1 MRQGIYTSGFFHLFG
16 GFLLIANFQLLEN
29 NSNEVLN
36 KVSVKLLSEQE
47 LIELTDVEKKSAKEA
62 ENFQPKTITD
72 LTSNPKKIAMPPKIN
87 AGNEIKG
94 LTEPNIIKIKK
105 RKTRDEIITD
115 RAQRGNDDVERQVEK
130 KSSRSVQNND
140 LPEKSNNDQAKQ
152 KNTSSQISSEGKNVE
167 IISGALKIAK
177 LPLSKPS
184 FVEQSDQNDTKKT
197 TSTKQNDEVYNNLIE
212 QVLNSQKKKKVAE
225 NSIQRLTKARILQ
238 TLNDN
243 WNVVSINRLPNYEKY
258 VIILELKI
266 DENGYISGPIK
277 LVYPQKASGNFKIA
291 KRSAINAVLESSP
304 FPLAKESFPRGLVL
318 RVVFDPK
325 TNVGVNNG

>member
-16 GFLLIANFQLLEN
+16 GFLLLANFQLLEN

-47 LIELTDVEKKSAKEA
+47 LIELAEREKTRAKEV
-62 ENFQPKTITD
+62 ENFQPRTITD
-72 LTSNPKKIAMPPKIN
+72 LNTNPKKIAIPPKIN

-105 RKTRDEIITD
+105 RKTSDEIITEH
-115 RAQRGNDDVERQVEK
+115 AQRGDDDVEKQVEK
-130 KSSRSVQNND
+130 KSNRTVQKND

-152 KNTSSQISSEGKNVE
+152 KNTSSQISSEGENVE
-167 IISGALKIAK
+167 IVSGALQIAK
-177 LPLSKPS
+177 LPLLKPN
-184 FVEQSDQNDTKKT
+184 FVEQSDQNDLKKT
-197 TSTKQNDEVYNNLIE
+197 ISTKQNDEVYNSLIE
-212 QVLNSQKKKKVAE
+212 QVLNSQKKEKVAE

-277 LVYPQKASGNFKIA
+277 LVYPQKASGNFEIA

-304 FPLAKESFPRGLVL
+304 FPVAKESFPRGLVL

>member
-16 GFLLIANFQLLEN
+16 GFLLLANFQLLEN

-47 LIELTDVEKKSAKEA
+47 LIELAEREKTRAKEV
-62 ENFQPKTITD
+62 EIFKPRTITD
-72 LTSNPKKIAMPPKIN
+72 LNTNPKKIAIPPKIN

-105 RKTRDEIITD
+105 RKTSDEIITEH
-115 RAQRGNDDVERQVEK
+115 AQRGDDDVEKQVEK
-130 KSSRSVQNND
+130 KSNRTVQKND

-152 KNTSSQISSEGKNVE
+152 KNTSSQISSEGENVE
-167 IISGALKIAK
+167 IVSGALKIAK
-177 LPLSKPS
+177 LPLLKPN
-184 FVEQSDQNDTKKT
+184 FVEQSDQNDLKKT
-197 TSTKQNDEVYNNLIE
+197 ISTKQNNEVYNNLIE
-212 QVLNSQKKKKVAE
+212 QVLNSQKKEKIAE

-277 LVYPQKASGNFKIA
+277 LVYPQKASGNFEIA

-304 FPLAKESFPRGLVL
+304 FPVAKESFPRGLVL

>member
-16 GFLLIANFQLLEN
+16 GVLLIANFQLLEN
-29 NSNEVLN
+29 NSNEVFN

-62 ENFQPKTITD
+62 ENFQPKMITD

-115 RAQRGNDDVERQVEK
+115 RAQRGNDDVEKQVEK
-130 KSSRSVQNND
+130 KSSRSVQKND

-152 KNTSSQISSEGKNVE
+152 KNTSSHISSEGKNVE
-167 IISGALKIAK
+167 IISGALNIAK
-177 LPLSKPS
+177 LPPS
-184 FVEQSDQNDTKKT
+184 RPTFVEQSDQEDTNEPTLQKN
-197 TSTKQNDEVYNNLIE
+197 NDEVYDNLIE
-212 QVLNSQKKKKVAE
+212 QVVNNQKNEKVSE
-225 NSIQRLTKARILQ
+225 TSIQRLTKARILQ
-238 TLNDN
+238 KLNEN
-243 WNVVSINRLPNYEKY
+243 WNVVSINRLANYEKY

-266 DENGYISGPIK
+266 DKNGNISGPIK
-277 LVYPQKASGNFKIA
+277 LVYPQKASGNFLIA
-291 KRSAINAVLESSP
+291 KRSAMKAVLDSSP
-304 FPLAKESFPRGLVL
+304 FPVTKESFPSGLVL

>member
-16 GFLLIANFQLLEN
+16 GFLLLANFQLLEN

-47 LIELTDVEKKSAKEA
+47 LIELAEREKTRVKEVES
-62 ENFQPKTITD
+62 FQPRTITD
-72 LTSNPKKIAMPPKIN
+72 LNTNPKKIAIPPKIN

-105 RKTRDEIITD
+105 RKTSDEIITEH
-115 RAQRGNDDVERQVEK
+115 AQRGDDDVEKQVEK
-130 KSSRSVQNND
+130 KSNRTVQKND
-140 LPEKSNNDQAKQ
+140 LQEKSNNDRAKQ
-152 KNTSSQISSEGKNVE
+152 KNTSSQISSEGENVE
-167 IISGALKIAK
+167 IVSGALKIAK
-177 LPLSKPS
+177 LPLLKPN
-184 FVEQSDQNDTKKT
+184 FVEQSDQNDLKKT
-197 TSTKQNDEVYNNLIE
+197 ISTKQNDEVYNSLIE
-212 QVLNSQKKKKVAE
+212 QVLNSQKKEKVAE

-277 LVYPQKASGNFKIA
+277 LVYPQKASGNFEIA

-304 FPLAKESFPRGLVL
+304 FPVAKESFPRGLIL

>member
-16 GFLLIANFQLLEN
+16 GFLLLANFQLLEN

-47 LIELTDVEKKSAKEA
+47 LIELAEREKTRAKEV
-62 ENFQPKTITD
+62 ENFQPRTITD
-72 LTSNPKKIAMPPKIN
+72 LNTNPKKIAIPPKIN

-105 RKTRDEIITD
+105 RKTSDEIITEH
-115 RAQRGNDDVERQVEK
+115 AQRGDDDVEKQVEK
-130 KSSRSVQNND
+130 KSNRTVQKND

-152 KNTSSQISSEGKNVE
+152 KNTSSQISSEGENVE
-167 IISGALKIAK
+167 IVSGALKIAK
-177 LPLSKPS
+177 LPLLKPN
-184 FVEQSDQNDTKKT
+184 FVEQSDQNDLKKT
-197 TSTKQNDEVYNNLIE
+197 ISTKQNNEVYNNLIE
-212 QVLNSQKKKKVAE
+212 QVLNSQKKEKIAE

-277 LVYPQKASGNFKIA
+277 LVYPQKASGNFEIA

-304 FPLAKESFPRGLVL
+304 FPVAKESFPRGLVL

>member
-1 MRQGIYTSGFFHLFG
+1 MRQGIYTSGFLHLFG

-62 ENFQPKTITD
+62 ENFQPKMITD

-115 RAQRGNDDVERQVEK
+115 RAQRGDDDVEKQVEK
-130 KSSRSVQNND
+130 KSSRSVQKND

-266 DENGYISGPIK
+266 DGNGYISGPIK
-277 LVYPQKASGNFKIA
+277 LVYPQKASGNFEIA

>member
-62 ENFQPKTITD
+62 ENFQPKMITD

-115 RAQRGNDDVERQVEK
+115 RAQRGNDDVEKQVEK
-130 KSSRSVQNND
+130 KSSRSVQKND
-140 LPEKSNNDQAKQ
+140 LPKKSNNDQAKQ

-212 QVLNSQKKKKVAE
+212 QVLNSQEKKKVEE

-277 LVYPQKASGNFKIA
+277 LVYPQKASGNFEIA

>member
-62 ENFQPKTITD
+62 ENFQPKMITD

-115 RAQRGNDDVERQVEK
+115 RAQRGDDDVEKQVEK
-130 KSSRSVQNND
+130 KSSRSVQKND

>member
-62 ENFQPKTITD
+62 ENFQPKMITD

-115 RAQRGNDDVERQVEK
+115 RAQRGDDDVEKQVEK
-130 KSSRSVQNND
+130 KSSRSVQKND

-212 QVLNSQKKKKVAE
+212 QVLNSQEKKKVAE

-277 LVYPQKASGNFKIA
+277 LVYPQKASGNFEIA

>member
-62 ENFQPKTITD
+62 ENFQPKMITD
-72 LTSNPKKIAMPPKIN
+72 LTSNPKKIAMPPKMN
-87 AGNEIKG
+87 SGNEIKG

-115 RAQRGNDDVERQVEK
+115 RAQRGNDDVEKQVEK
-130 KSSRSVQNND
+130 KSSRSVQKND

-212 QVLNSQKKKKVAE
+212 QVLNSQEKKKVAE

-277 LVYPQKASGNFKIA
+277 LVYPQKASGNFEIA

>member
-47 LIELTDVEKKSAKEA
+47 LIELTDVGKKSAKKA
-62 ENFQPKTITD
+62 ENFQPKMITD

-115 RAQRGNDDVERQVEK
+115 RAQRGNDDVEKQVEK
-130 KSSRSVQNND
+130 KSSRSIQKND

-277 LVYPQKASGNFKIA
+277 LVYPQKASGNFEIA

>member
-47 LIELTDVEKKSAKEA
+47 LIELTDVEKESAKEA
-62 ENFQPKTITD
+62 ENFQPKMITD

-115 RAQRGNDDVERQVEK
+115 RAQRGNDDVEKQVEK
-130 KSSRSVQNND
+130 KSSRSVQKND

-212 QVLNSQKKKKVAE
+212 QVLNSQEKKKVAE

-277 LVYPQKASGNFKIA
+277 LVYPQKASGNFEIA

>member
-47 LIELTDVEKKSAKEA
+47 LIELTDVGKKSAKKA
-62 ENFQPKTITD
+62 ENFQPKMITD

-115 RAQRGNDDVERQVEK
+115 RAQRGNDDVEKQVEK
-130 KSSRSVQNND
+130 KSSRSVQKND

-277 LVYPQKASGNFKIA
+277 LVYPQKASGNFEIA

>member
-62 ENFQPKTITD
+62 ENFQPKMITD

-115 RAQRGNDDVERQVEK
+115 RAQRGNDDVEKQVEK
-130 KSSRSVQNND
+130 KSSRSVQKND

-184 FVEQSDQNDTKKT
+184 FVEQSDQNDTEKT

-212 QVLNSQKKKKVAE
+212 QVLNSQEKKKVAE

-277 LVYPQKASGNFKIA
+277 LVYPQKASGNFEIA

>member
-16 GFLLIANFQLLEN
+16 GFLLIANFQLLED
-29 NSNEVLN
+29 NSNEVLD
-36 KVSVKLLSEQE
+36 KVTVKLLSEKE
-47 LIELTDVEKKSAKEA
+47 LVDLVEGEKTSAKEA
-62 ENFQPKTITD
+62 EIFQPRSITD
-72 LTSNPKKIAMPPKIN
+72 FTSNPKKIAMPPKIN
-87 AGNEIKG
+87 VGNEIKG

-105 RKTRDEIITD
+105 RKTSDEIITD
-115 RAQRGNDDVERQVEK
+115 RAQRGDDDVDKQVEK
-130 KSSRSVQNND
+130 KANRSAKKKD

-177 LPLSKPS
+177 LPLSKPK
-184 FVEQSDQNDTKKT
+184 FVEHSDQNDPEKT
-197 TSTKQNDEVYNNLIE
+197 TSSKQNDEVYNNLIE
-212 QVLNSQKKKKVAE
+212 QVLNSQKKEKVVE

-238 TLNDN
+238 KLNDN

-277 LVYPQKASGNFKIA
+277 LVYPQKTSGNFEIA

-304 FPLAKESFPRGLVL
+304 FPVAKESFPRGLVL

>member
-16 GFLLIANFQLLEN
+16 GFLLLANFQLLEN

-36 KVSVKLLSEQE
+36 KVSVKLISEQE
-47 LIELTDVEKKSAKEA
+47 LIELAESEKTRAKEV
-62 ENFQPKTITD
+62 ENFQSRTITD
-72 LTSNPKKIAMPPKIN
+72 LNSTPKKIAIPPKIN

-105 RKTRDEIITD
+105 RKTSDEIITEH
-115 RAQRGNDDVERQVEK
+115 AQRGDDDVEKQVEK
-130 KSSRSVQNND
+130 KSNRTVQKND
-140 LPEKSNNDQAKQ
+140 LQEKSNNDRAKQ
-152 KNTSSQISSEGKNVE
+152 KNTSSQISSEGENVE
-167 IISGALKIAK
+167 IVSGALKIAK
-177 LPLSKPS
+177 LPLLKPN
-184 FVEQSDQNDTKKT
+184 FVEQSDQNDLKKT
-197 TSTKQNDEVYNNLIE
+197 ISTKQNNEVYNNLIE
-212 QVLNSQKKKKVAE
+212 QVLNSQKKEKIAE

-277 LVYPQKASGNFKIA
+277 LVYPQKASGNFEIA

-304 FPLAKESFPRGLVL
+304 FPVAKESFPRGLVL

>member
-1 MRQGIYTSGFFHLFG
+1 MRQGIYTSGFFHLIG

-36 KVSVKLLSEQE
+36 KVSVKLLSEEE

-62 ENFQPKTITD
+62 ENFQPKMITD

-115 RAQRGNDDVERQVEK
+115 RAQRGNDDVEKQVKK
-130 KSSRSVQNND
+130 KSSRSVQKND

>member
-47 LIELTDVEKKSAKEA
+47 LTELTDVGKKSAKKA
-62 ENFQPKTITD
+62 ENFQPKMITD

-115 RAQRGNDDVERQVEK
+115 RAQRGDDDVEKQVEK
-130 KSSRSVQNND
+130 KSSRSVQKND
-140 LPEKSNNDQAKQ
+140 LPEKSNNDQARQ

-167 IISGALKIAK
+167 IVSGALKIAK

>member
-29 NSNEVLN
+29 NSNEELN
-36 KVSVKLLSEQE
+36 KVSIKLLSEQE
-47 LIELTDVEKKSAKEA
+47 LIELTDVGKKSAKKA
-62 ENFQPKTITD
+62 ENFQPKMITD
-72 LTSNPKKIAMPPKIN
+72 QTSNPKKIAIPPKIN

-115 RAQRGNDDVERQVEK
+115 RAQRGNDDVEKQVEK
-130 KSSRSVQNND
+130 KSSRSVQKND

-212 QVLNSQKKKKVAE
+212 QVLNSQEKKKVAE

-277 LVYPQKASGNFKIA
+277 LVYPQKASGNFEIA

-304 FPLAKESFPRGLVL
+304 FPLAKESFPKGLVL

>member
-16 GFLLIANFQLLEN
+16 GFLLLANFQLLEN

-47 LIELTDVEKKSAKEA
+47 LIELAEREKTRAKEV
-62 ENFQPKTITD
+62 ESFQPRTITD
-72 LTSNPKKIAMPPKIN
+72 LNTNPKKIAIPPKIN

-105 RKTRDEIITD
+105 RKTSDEIITEH
-115 RAQRGNDDVERQVEK
+115 AQRGDDDVEKQVEK
-130 KSSRSVQNND
+130 KSNRTVQKND
-140 LPEKSNNDQAKQ
+140 LQEKSNNDRAKQ
-152 KNTSSQISSEGKNVE
+152 KNTSSQISSEGENVE
-167 IISGALKIAK
+167 IVSGALKIAK
-177 LPLSKPS
+177 LPLLKPN
-184 FVEQSDQNDTKKT
+184 FVEQSDQNDLKKT
-197 TSTKQNDEVYNNLIE
+197 ISTKQNDEVYNNLIE
-212 QVLNSQKKKKVAE
+212 QVLNSQKKEKIAE

-277 LVYPQKASGNFKIA
+277 LVYPQKASGNFEIA

-304 FPLAKESFPRGLVL
+304 FPVAKESFPRGLVL

>member
-47 LIELTDVEKKSAKEA
+47 LIELTDVEKESAKEA
-62 ENFQPKTITD
+62 ENYQPKMITD

-115 RAQRGNDDVERQVEK
+115 RAQRGNDDVEKQVEK
-130 KSSRSVQNND
+130 KSSRSVQKND
-140 LPEKSNNDQAKQ
+140 LPEKSNNNQAKQ

-277 LVYPQKASGNFKIA
+277 LVYPQKASGNFEIA

>member
-47 LIELTDVEKKSAKEA
+47 LIELTDVGKKSAKKA
-62 ENFQPKTITD
+62 ENFQPKMITD

-115 RAQRGNDDVERQVEK
+115 RAQRGNDDVEKQVEK
-130 KSSRSVQNND
+130 KSSRSVQKND
-140 LPEKSNNDQAKQ
+140 LPEKSNNDQARQ

-184 FVEQSDQNDTKKT
+184 FVEQRDQNDTKKT
-197 TSTKQNDEVYNNLIE
+197 KSTRQNNEVYNNLIE

>member
-16 GFLLIANFQLLEN
+16 GFLLLANFQLLEN

-47 LIELTDVEKKSAKEA
+47 LIELAEREKTRAKEV
-62 ENFQPKTITD
+62 ENFQPRTITD
-72 LTSNPKKIAMPPKIN
+72 LNTNPKKIAIPPKIN

-105 RKTRDEIITD
+105 RKTSDEIITEH
-115 RAQRGNDDVERQVEK
+115 AQRGDDDVEKQVEK
-130 KSSRSVQNND
+130 KSNRTVQKND
-140 LPEKSNNDQAKQ
+140 LQEKSNNDRAKQ
-152 KNTSSQISSEGKNVE
+152 KNTSSQISSEGENVE
-167 IISGALKIAK
+167 IVSGALKIAK
-177 LPLSKPS
+177 LPLLKPN
-184 FVEQSDQNDTKKT
+184 FVEQSDQNDLKKT
-197 TSTKQNDEVYNNLIE
+197 ISTKQNNEVYNNLIE
-212 QVLNSQKKKKVAE
+212 QVLNSQKKEKIAE

-277 LVYPQKASGNFKIA
+277 LVYPQKASGNFEIA

-304 FPLAKESFPRGLVL
+304 FPVAKEIFPRGLVL

>member
-62 ENFQPKTITD
+62 ENFQPKMITD

-115 RAQRGNDDVERQVEK
+115 RAQRGNDDVEKQVEK
-130 KSSRSVQNND
+130 KSSRSVQKND
-140 LPEKSNNDQAKQ
+140 LPQKSNNDQAKQ

-277 LVYPQKASGNFKIA
+277 LVYPQKASGNFEIA

>member
-16 GFLLIANFQLLEN
+16 GFLLLANFQLLEN

-47 LIELTDVEKKSAKEA
+47 LIELAEREKTRAKEV
-62 ENFQPKTITD
+62 ENFQPRTITD
-72 LTSNPKKIAMPPKIN
+72 LNTNPKKIAIPPKIN

-105 RKTRDEIITD
+105 RKTSDEIITEH
-115 RAQRGNDDVERQVEK
+115 AQRGDDDVEKQVEK
-130 KSSRSVQNND
+130 KSNRTVQKND

-152 KNTSSQISSEGKNVE
+152 KNTSSQISSEGENVE
-167 IISGALKIAK
+167 IVSGALKIAK
-177 LPLSKPS
+177 LPLLKPN
-184 FVEQSDQNDTKKT
+184 FVEQSDQNDLKKT
-197 TSTKQNDEVYNNLIE
+197 ISTKQNDEVYNSLIE
-212 QVLNSQKKKKVAE
+212 QVLNSQKKEKIAE

-277 LVYPQKASGNFKIA
+277 LVYPQKASGNFEIA

-304 FPLAKESFPRGLVL
+304 FPVAKESFPRGLVL

>member
-16 GFLLIANFQLLEN
+16 GFLLLANFQLLEN

-47 LIELTDVEKKSAKEA
+47 LIELAEREKTRAKEV
-62 ENFQPKTITD
+62 ESFQPRTITD
-72 LTSNPKKIAMPPKIN
+72 LNTNPKKIAIPPKIN

-105 RKTRDEIITD
+105 RKTSDEIITEH
-115 RAQRGNDDVERQVEK
+115 AQRGDDDVEKQVEK
-130 KSSRSVQNND
+130 KSNRTVQKND
-140 LPEKSNNDQAKQ
+140 LQEKSNNDQAKQ
-152 KNTSSQISSEGKNVE
+152 KNTSSQISSEGENVE
-167 IISGALKIAK
+167 IVSGALKIAK
-177 LPLSKPS
+177 LPLLKPN
-184 FVEQSDQNDTKKT
+184 FVEQSDQNDLKKT
-197 TSTKQNDEVYNNLIE
+197 ISTKQNDEVYNNLIE
-212 QVLNSQKKKKVAE
+212 QVLNSQKKEKVAE

-277 LVYPQKASGNFKIA
+277 LVYPQKASGNFEIA

-304 FPLAKESFPRGLVL
+304 FPVAKESFPRGLVL

>member
-62 ENFQPKTITD
+62 ENFQPKIITD

-115 RAQRGNDDVERQVEK
+115 RAQRGNDDVEKQVEK
-130 KSSRSVQNND
+130 KSSRSVQKND

-277 LVYPQKASGNFKIA
+277 LVYPQKASGNFEIA

>member
-62 ENFQPKTITD
+62 ENFQPKMITD

-115 RAQRGNDDVERQVEK
+115 RAQRGNDDVEKQVEK
-130 KSSRSVQNND
+130 KSSRSVQKND
-140 LPEKSNNDQAKQ
+140 LPEKSNNNQAKQ

-291 KRSAINAVLESSP
+291 KRSAINAVLDSSP

>member
-36 KVSVKLLSEQE
+36 KVSVKLLSERE
-47 LIELTDVEKKSAKEA
+47 LVELTDVEKKSAKEA
-62 ENFQPKTITD
+62 ENFQPKMITD

-115 RAQRGNDDVERQVEK
+115 RAQRGNDDVEKQVEK
-130 KSSRSVQNND
+130 KSSRSVQKND
-140 LPEKSNNDQAKQ
+140 LPEKSNNDQAQQ

-277 LVYPQKASGNFKIA
+277 LVYPQKASGNFEIA

>member
-36 KVSVKLLSEQE
+36 KVNVKLLSEQE
-47 LIELTDVEKKSAKEA
+47 LTELTDVEKKSAKEA
-62 ENFQPKTITD
+62 ENFQPKMITD
-72 LTSNPKKIAMPPKIN
+72 ITSNPKKIAMPPKIN

-115 RAQRGNDDVERQVEK
+115 RAQRGNDDVEKQVEK
-130 KSSRSVQNND
+130 KSSRSVQKND

-212 QVLNSQKKKKVAE
+212 QVLNSQEKKKVAE

-277 LVYPQKASGNFKIA
+277 LVYPQKASGNFEIA

>member
-29 NSNEVLN
+29 NSNEVLD
-36 KVSVKLLSEQE
+36 KVTVKLLSEQE
-47 LIELTDVEKKSAKEA
+47 LIELVEGEKTSAKEA
-62 ENFQPKTITD
+62 KNFQPRNITD
-72 LTSNPKKIAMPPKIN
+72 LNSNPKKIAMPPKIN
-87 AGNEIKG
+87 VGNEIKG

-105 RKTRDEIITD
+105 RKTSDEIITD
-115 RAQRGNDDVERQVEK
+115 RAQRGDDDVEKQVEK
-130 KSSRSVQNND
+130 KANRSAKKND

-177 LPLSKPS
+177 LPLSKPK
-184 FVEQSDQNDTKKT
+184 FVEQSDQNDPEKTK
-197 TSTKQNDEVYNNLIE
+197 SSKQNDEVYNKLIE
-212 QVLNSQKKKKVAE
+212 QVLNSKKKEKVVE

-238 TLNDN
+238 KLNDN

-277 LVYPQKASGNFKIA
+277 LVYPQKASGNFEIA

-304 FPLAKESFPRGLVL
+304 FPVAKESFPRGLVL